1 MLILNADHVKSVLS
15 MKGCMEVL
23 EDAYREN
30 ALGRAVNHSR
40 THLHMTVPQT
50 DRLYRF
56 KTMPGGLEK
65 LGLLAIR
72 LNSDMV
78 SFPVKNGQ
86 RSQVKI
92 AAAPGER
99 FVGQILLYNAED
111 LRLVALLS
119 EGAIQLFRVGGTS
132 GISTKYM
139 AKKNASVIGL
149 FGSGQQARTQVLAHC
164 LARSIKL
171 IKVFSPNPEHRRRFA
186 EEMSKEAQ
194 VEIKPVDNPRECAKG
209 VDILAVATDSREP
222 VIKSEWLEPGMHI
235 TGVGNELDA
244 EGRKKVAIYSHRDRR
259 IHGWENWWSEASLKR
274 MDEIWPG
281 HEKVYGKATRERV
294 SEFPTIGEIIV
305 GQVSGRDNDEQITYF
320 HSGIGLGIEFA
331 AVGAQIVAMAKEK
344 KLGLEVPDDWFS
356 QTEHT

>member
-99 FVGQILLYNAED
+99 FVGQILQQIALHLGRTKGFAFDNPLN
-111 LRLVALLS
+111 LRLP
-119 EGAIQLFRVGGTS
+119 QL
-132 GISTKYM
+132 
-139 AKKNASVIGL
+139 
-149 FGSGQQARTQVLAHC
+149 
-164 LARSIKL
+164 
-171 IKVFSPNPEHRRRFA
+171 
-186 EEMSKEAQ
+186 
-194 VEIKPVDNPRECAKG
+194 
-209 VDILAVATDSREP
+209 
-222 VIKSEWLEPGMHI
+222 
-235 TGVGNELDA
+235 
-244 EGRKKVAIYSHRDRR
+244 GR
-259 IHGWENWWSEASLKR
+259 
-274 MDEIWPG
+274 
-281 HEKVYGKATRERV
+281 
-294 SEFPTIGEIIV
+294 
-305 GQVSGRDNDEQITYF
+305 
-320 HSGIGLGIEFA
+320 LG
-331 AVGAQIVAMAKEK
+331 
-344 KLGLEVPDDWFS
+344 
-356 QTEHT
+356 

>member
-15 MKGCMEVL
+15 MKECMAAL

-40 THLHMTVPQT
+40 THLHMAVSKRDQ
-50 DRLYRF
+50 LYRF

-78 SFPVKNGQ
+78 SFPVIDGQ
-86 RSQVKI
+86 RRQVKI

-99 FVGQILLYNAED
+99 FVGQILLYKAET
-111 LRLVALLS
+111 LQLVALLS
-119 EGAIQLFRVGGTS
+119 EGAIQLFRVGGTG
-132 GISTKYM
+132 GISSKYM
-139 AKKNASVIGL
+139 AKKNASVVGL

-164 LARSIKL
+164 LARDIKL
-171 IKVFSPNPEHRRRFA
+171 VKVFSPNRDHRHHFA
-186 EEMSKEAQ
+186 DAVSKEAQ
-194 VEIKPVDNPRECAKG
+194 VEIRAVDTPQECAKG
-209 VDILAVATDSREP
+209 VDILAVATDSRDP
-222 VIKSEWLEPGMHI
+222 VIKSAWLEPGMHV

-244 EGRKKVAIYSHRDRR
+244 EGRKRVAIYSHRDRQ
-259 IHGWENWWSEASLKR
+259 IHGWENWWSGESLKR
-274 MDEIWPG
+274 MEEIWPG
-281 HEKVYGKATRERV
+281 HENAYGKPARERAAD
-294 SEFPTIGEIIV
+294 FPTIGEIMI
-305 GQVSGRDNDEQITYF
+305 GKFSGRDNDEQITYF

-331 AVGAQIVAMAKEK
+331 AVGAHIIAKAKEK
-344 KLGLEVPDDWFS
+344 KLGMEVPDDWFS